1 MYTQEFRVGWR
12 PVHNRTPT
20 HAECHNTK
28 NRDEIALD
36 IPHGLAS
43 REQRDAN
50 PRGMAQH
57 PRRSTRR
64 AKERAMYACI
74 LAELRVTVPQRIIAV
89 IGLKMHRSSHRSAG
103 HHRDAIS

>member
-12 PVHNRTPT
+12 PVHNGMPT

-36 IPHGLAS
+36 IPRGL
-43 REQRDAN
+43 
-50 PRGMAQH
+50 AQH